1 MKKDLRNFGL
11 IWSGIF
17 LTIALFP
24 LLHHQS
30 LKPWAL
36 YLSVFF
42 AITALLYPQIFSQ
55 TKFYQTWIKFGDFMG
70 KINSKIIIFILFY
83 FIFLPIG
90 LVFKILKK
98 DLLKKKLDKSSNS
111 YFIDRVTQP
120 GDMKNQF

>member
-1 MKKDLRNFGL
+1 
-11 IWSGIF
+11 
-17 LTIALFP
+17 
-24 LLHHQS
+24 
-30 LKPWAL
+30 
-36 YLSVFF
+36 
-42 AITALLYPQIFSQ
+42 
-55 TKFYQTWIKFGDFMG
+55 MG